1 VGFEAE
7 PNANGERF
15 IWLETAAVD
24 RLGAL
29 RGPGESCSDVI
40 LRLVEIEAGRGA

>member
-1 VGFEAE
+1 MA
-7 PNANGERF
+7 
-15 IWLETAAVD
+15 D

-40 LRLVEIEAGRGA
+40 LRIAAEAFSRSES